1 MANHKESFENMEKNR
16 FELFQNDFQLEQRKS
31 YN

>member
-16 FELFQNDFQLEQRKS
+16 LELFQNDFQLEQRKS